1 MFPDARPPSNPI
13 SSWKEIAAHFRVTVR
28 TVQLWEEQRGLPVRR
43 MPGVKGRVYAIQ
55 EELDAW
61 EKTTFGIGQAA
72 QAGAPEQRPAQHWKR
87 WIVAACAAAG
97 LLLVG
102 AAASM
107 LRPAPKVVPSTWS
120 LKGRTL
126 VIKDAKGMVAWTHEF
141 PEAPDQTWEN
151 RNSVIGF
158 PLTEPRV
165 GDFDG
170 DGNREVLFSYTIDR
184 RAGIESELY
193 CFESDGRIRWK
204 YTPGRTVATRKESF
218 PPPYVVRLVLPV
230 PPQPGKPPLL
240 IVVGTH
246 SMYYPS
252 QVAAIN
258 PQGKVVREYWHS
270 GHLNDGGF
278 ADLGDSGKLL
288 LYMTGAHNAT
298 KSTAIVALDP
308 TSFGGASRESN
319 PDYQL
324 LGMGEPREA
333 GRVVLPASELTRRT
347 SGVTSPSGIRFL
359 QGKLIVSISQG
370 RLGEADEGSPCV
382 LYEFGPGL
390 RLAGIEY
397 CWTFKS
403 FFDENIRTGKARP
416 YDMDA
421 DLERMRQVDMTTPWR
436 DSAGN

>member
-1 MFPDARPPSNPI
+1 
-13 SSWKEIAAHFRVTVR
+13 
-28 TVQLWEEQRGLPVRR
+28 

-61 EKTTFGIGQAA
+61 EKAAFDGGQC
-72 QAGAPEQRPAQHWKR
+72 APADAPDPAWNWKR

-107 LRPAPKVVPSTWS
+107 LRPTPRIVPSTWS
-120 LKGRTL
+120 LRGRTL
-126 VIKDAKGMVAWTHEF
+126 VVKDAKGVVAWTHEF
-141 PEAPDQTWEN
+141 PEIPDPTWDV
-151 RNSVIGF
+151 RSSVDGF

-170 DGNREVLFSYTIDR
+170 DGKREVLFSYTIDR
-184 RAGIESELY
+184 RAGVESELY

-204 YTPGRTVATRKESF
+204 YVPGRTVATRKESF
-218 PPPYVVRLVLPV
+218 PPPFVVRMVLPV

-246 SMYYPS
+246 SVYYPS
-252 QVAAIN
+252 QVAALD
-258 PQGKVVREYWHS
+258 PQGNVVGEYWHS

-278 ADLGDSGKLL
+278 ADLDESGRLL

-333 GRVVLPASELTRRT
+333 GRVILPASELTRRT

-359 QGKLIVSISQG
+359 QGKLFVSISQG
-370 RLGEADEGSPCV
+370 HLGKADEGSPCV

-390 RLAGIEY
+390 RLTSIEY

-403 FFDENIRTGKARP
+403 FFDEHIRTGRARP

-421 DLERMRQVDMTTPWR
+421 DLERMKQVDIATPWR